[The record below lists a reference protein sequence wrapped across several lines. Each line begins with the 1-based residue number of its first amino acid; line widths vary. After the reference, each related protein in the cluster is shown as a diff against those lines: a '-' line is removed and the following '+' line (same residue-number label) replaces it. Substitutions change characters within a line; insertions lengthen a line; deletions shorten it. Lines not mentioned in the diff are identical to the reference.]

1 MTPED
6 RMKIETA
13 TAWRP
18 TSGDEI
24 TGYVITTRKRE
35 TEYGTHPVVILDTRN
50 EDGTYT
56 AVHAFHSVLKGRLAE
71 VKPRPGDRLT
81 IHYAGKITGKGNPY
95 HSYVAFNPD
104 SPATEDEF
112 NWDTEDEGTAF

>member
-18 TSGDEI
+18 IPGDEI
-24 TGYVITTRKRE
+24 TGYVITTRRRE
-35 TEYGTHPVVILDTRN
+35 TEYGVHPVVILDLRTD
-50 EDGTYT
+50 ETYT
-56 AVHAFHSVLKGRLAE
+56 AVHAFHTVLKTRLAE
-71 VKPRPGDRLT
+71 IKPKPGDRLT
-81 IHYAGKITGKGNPY
+81 IHYVGKIDGKGNPY

-104 SPATEDEF
+104 DTTTTDEF
-112 NWDTEDEGTAF
+112 NWDTEDDGAAF